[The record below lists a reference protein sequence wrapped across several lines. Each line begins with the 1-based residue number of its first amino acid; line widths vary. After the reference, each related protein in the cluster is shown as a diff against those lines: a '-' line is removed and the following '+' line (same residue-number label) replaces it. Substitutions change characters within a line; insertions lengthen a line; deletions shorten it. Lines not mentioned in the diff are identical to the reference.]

1 VTELTQFRRSALL
14 YLFQKCSTWSSLEKS
29 EELAMPPVPLSYKW
43 GVTAEKE
50 LARAER
56 ILLLTPSLGFG
67 GGIERYLETIQWAI
81 DAHGTSCQRI
91 DLSRAGIRAHARML
105 AQGQR
110 LLRTSPEPVRLV
122 VGHRSL
128 LPVATLLARES
139 SVRSIC
145 VLCYGQDV
153 WDVGLRPRRVLERR
167 LMRRR
172 DVRVVAI
179 SGFTA
184 GALGVDCHAA
194 ILPPALSQRWFDTL
208 VAAASAVHPT
218 PGFRLA
224 TAFRLAD
231 WRQKGLPQLLDAV
244 AALGRNDLHLTICG
258 SGDAPADLLRLLEG
272 HSWCTLRAGLTDGEL
287 AEQFAA
293 ADLFVLATR
302 TSHGRHASG
311 EGFGL
316 VLIEAQLA
324 GTAVIA
330 PAHGGSWD
338 AYVEGV
344 TGVAPADETA
354 EALARVLDELLANPA
369 RLALLG
375 KRAADWARESFAP
388 ERYVQLVAR
397 RLL

>member
-1 VTELTQFRRSALL
+1 MS
-14 YLFQKCSTWSSLEKS
+14 
-29 EELAMPPVPLSYKW
+29 PVPVSYQ
-43 GVTAEKE
+43 GGITPEKE
-50 LARAER
+50 LASADHV
-56 ILLLTPSLGFG
+56 LLLTPSHGLG
-67 GGIERYLETIQWAI
+67 GGIERYLETLEWAI
-81 DAHGTSCQRI
+81 VAQGTSCERV

-110 LLRTSPEPVRLV
+110 LLRASSEPVRLV
-122 VGHRSL
+122 VGHRAL

-139 SVRSIC
+139 SVRGIW
-145 VLCYGQDV
+145 VLCYGQEV
-153 WDVGLRPRRVLERR
+153 WGAGLRPRRVLERR

-172 DVRVVAI
+172 DVHMVAI
-179 SGFTA
+179 SSFTA
-184 GALGVDCHAA
+184 GALGADCHAT

-218 PGFRLA
+218 PGFQLA

-231 WRQKGLPQLLDAV
+231 WQQKGLPQLIDAV
-244 AALGRNDLHLTICG
+244 AALGRNDVHLTICG
-258 SGDAPADLLRLLEG
+258 SGHAPPDLLRLLEG

-287 AEQFAA
+287 AQQLAA

-316 VLIEAQLA
+316 VLLEAQLA

-354 EALARVLDELLANPA
+354 KALARAIDELVANPA